1 MQIYTSKHQLWS
13 ADLVYVKLY
22 LSQLPFVSTCQMLTT
37 DLSGPGP
44 WFLFCINPNVQDI
57 LHRADETCPNTKD
70 YPDPKS
76 FPISS
81 YTCNES
87 EDTQTHHI
95 FVRAQRNSIAPRW
108 IHLSVMQT
116 VTSTPCWSA
125 LFSSNFP
132 NTPSWY
138 REKRTVTESDETA
151 LGSRASVQRSNPVR
165 RNGSRDENRCRSE
178 QGQLRPQSTNKAR
191 WCRDL

>member
-1 MQIYTSKHQLWS
+1 MRIEPSLRYSARPFSEWDDCWLRGQTRIPFYTNISCLSWQLFYLCKYIQVNTNFGRRIWCTWNF
-13 ADLVYVKLY
+13 Y

-44 WFLFCINPNVQDI
+44 WFFFCINPNVQDI

-81 YTCNES
+81 YTCNEP

-125 LFSSNFP
+125 LFSSNFQ
-132 NTPSWY
+132 TFHHISITS
-138 REKRTVTESDETA
+138 KH
-151 LGSRASVQRSNPVR
+151 
-165 RNGSRDENRCRSE
+165 
-178 QGQLRPQSTNKAR
+178 
-191 WCRDL
+191 